1 MQSVKELRI
10 LLCLT
15 SLDPSQGGIAAVN
28 RMVVRA
34 LEPIAN
40 GDREIKLSAL
50 VYHGGNPQLG
60 PAYAQHLGLLD
71 AEGCFSSRGRFLRR
85 YAWSCLRWRPA
96 LVFVDHL
103 HLAVVPYLWS
113 RLLGAPYVLFCHGI
127 EFDEKLTPLR
137 QRAFRSAT
145 KRLSNSRFTAR
156 RVMGLVPDVV
166 VEPCELG
173 LEDVA
178 LALDNQEQV
187 AFVPDAFG
195 RPQALGKR
203 FVLIVSRLAGGERY
217 KGHDQ
222 LIAVMRSLIEQ
233 IPDAQLIIAGD
244 GDDRERLQ
252 QLAREADAGH
262 AICFAGFVSAGVLAN
277 LFSRCRLFA
286 MPSRGE
292 GFGLVYLE
300 AMRFAKPC
308 IASRVD
314 AGSEV
319 VADGVSG
326 LLVDPAN
333 IEEIRTALARLLCDD
348 ELAIRLGHAG
358 LERLNQQYRFSHFR
372 QRLRARLAEVVPEF
386 AV

>member
-1 MQSVKELRI
+1 
-10 LLCLT
+10 
-15 SLDPSQGGIAAVN
+15 VN
-28 RMVVRA
+28 RNVVRA
-34 LEPIAN
+34 LQPMAR
-40 GDREIKLSAL
+40 GDPEIKLRAL
-50 VYHGGNPQLG
+50 VYHGGNPQLDA
-60 PAYAQHLGLLD
+60 AYAQSLGPFD
-71 AEGCFSSRGRFLRR
+71 AEGCHSSRGRFSRR
-85 YAWSCLRWRPA
+85 YVWNCLRWRPT

-103 HLAVVPYLWS
+103 HLAVVPHLWR
-113 RLLGAPYVLFCHGI
+113 RLVAAPYVLFCHGI
-127 EFDEKLTPLR
+127 EFDERLSPLR
-137 QRAFRSAT
+137 RRAFLSAT

-156 RVMGLVPDVV
+156 RLSGLVPDAA
-166 VEPCELG
+166 VEACELG
-173 LEDVA
+173 LEDGA
-178 LALDNQEQV
+178 LALDDQEQV
-187 AFVPDAFG
+187 TSLSDAFG
-195 RPQALGKR
+195 CPQPLGKR
-203 FVLIVSRLAGGERY
+203 FVLIVSRLPAGERY

-222 LIAVMRSLIEQ
+222 LLAIMRSLIEH

-244 GDDRERLQ
+244 GDDRVRLQ
-252 QLAREADAGH
+252 QVARETGAGH

-333 IEEIRTALARLLCDD
+333 IEELRAAVARLLCDD